1 MQIVIC
7 DDDSRISAVLAEKV
21 GKLYPDSEIS
31 TVNSGEELVAFIGNT
46 SPDIVLLDIQM
57 TGMDGMETARKLR
70 ADGCESVII
79 FVTGVSDYV
88 FDAFDVRAFHY
99 LIKPV
104 SDEKLKDV
112 LEKAEASLLG
122 QNSKEKATDND
133 RYFTI
138 QSGGSHIRV
147 PLGTIVYAEVFNRRV
162 VLHTTQESIEYYGKL
177 SDLEKMAGKD
187 FFRTH
192 RGYLVHLKYVEKY
205 DAGEV
210 ILPDGRALIARQNY
224 APFVKAYLDY
234 HKRIKSGH

>member
-112 LEKAEASLLG
+112 LETAEASIRGL
-122 QNSKEKATDND
+122 NSKEKATDND

-147 PLGTIVYAEVFNRRV
+147 LLGTIVYAEVFNRRI
-162 VLHTTQESIEYYGKL
+162 VLHTINNVPDSPKRHAAEDVPERESSRQRTFGNAKQSPLHTGSEQCSELVYYGKL

-192 RGYLVHLKYVEKY
+192 G
-205 DAGEV
+205 A
-210 ILPDGRALIARQNY
+210 ISFI
-224 APFVKAYLDY
+224 
-234 HKRIKSGH
+234 

>member
-1 MQIVIC
+1 MRIVIC

-31 TVNSGEELVAFIGNT
+31 TVNSGEEMIAFTGRF

-70 ADGCESVII
+70 EDGCESVIV
-79 FVTGVSDYV
+79 FVTGVPDYV
-88 FDAFDVRAFHY
+88 FDAFDVHAFHY

-104 SDEKLKDV
+104 SDEKLRDV
-112 LEKAEASLLG
+112 LEKAEASLRER
-122 QNSKEKATDND
+122 NTKEKAQDDD

-147 PLGTIVYAEVFNRRV
+147 PLNTIVYAEVFNRRI

-177 SDLEKMAGKD
+177 SDLEKLTGKD

-210 ILPDGRALIARQNY
+210 ILPGGRAMIARQNY
-224 APFVKAYLDY
+224 ASFVKAYLDY
-234 HKRIKSGH
+234 HKRLKSGH